1 MELLHN
7 PTEEGRDADK
17 EQSFDSLDLSLVYHR
32 QTEKGDAEEDPAERP
47 LHCTLGVQIHF
58 QSHTVGEFPHFDLT
72 NLTEL
77 DRGNVLN
84 FF

>member
-1 MELLHN
+1 MDLLHN

-47 LHCTLGVQIHF
+47 LHCPLGVQIHF
-58 QSHTVGEFPHFDLT
+58 
-72 NLTEL
+72 
-77 DRGNVLN
+77 
-84 FF
+84 